1 LARNPS
7 ITNESHIKH
16 PEEGKLKKIKKSQNM
31 RLLVLNIILF
41 LSGIVA
47 GTVIQKTIG
56 LGNVLRAAGIPYPTS
71 LPSGFS
77 SGSSPVEILQEYR
90 GSLSLFILVVQSNMV
105 GWAPIPKEQRTDP
118 RIYVFGNDYQWHI
131 ASEPVDTAY
140 NQVDQVS
147 LDRLSSYGPSLAFAQ
162 ASLDRHPDQVIG
174 LIPCAKN
181 SSSIG
186 QWQRNLSDQS
196 LYGSCLKRARAAST
210 MGHISGVLF
219 FQGETDALD
228 PNQYPNP
235 EPSAFI
241 WAELFSGLVSDLRND
256 LQEPDLPVIF
266 AQIGQNTAPEAFT
279 NWEVVK
285 DQQLS
290 VQMPVTAMITT
301 DDLPLM
307 DGLHFTTEGYQIIGA
322 RFASAY
328 WETEGSGEAVGH

>member
-1 LARNPS
+1 MKFMNTRFFL
-7 ITNESHIKH
+7 
-16 PEEGKLKKIKKSQNM
+16 
-31 RLLVLNIILF
+31 
-41 LSGIVA
+41 LSGAIFLLGVFA
-47 GTVIQKTIG
+47 GIITQKAIG
-56 LGNVLRAAGIPYPTS
+56 AGNILRAIGIPYPTS
-71 LPSGFS
+71 AAPGSPPNIS
-77 SGSSPVEILQEYR
+77 SIEIPQEQW
-90 GSLSLFILVVQSNMV
+90 GELSLFILAGQSNMV
-105 GWAPIPKEQRTDP
+105 GWAPIPQEQRTDP

-131 ASEPVDTAY
+131 ASEPVDNAY

-147 LDRLSSYGPSLAFAQ
+147 LDRSSGYGPSLAFAQ
-162 ASLDRHPDQVIG
+162 ASMGHRPDQLIG

-235 EPSAFI
+235 EPSAFR
-241 WAELFSGLVSDLRND
+241 WAELFVSFATDLRND

-266 AQIGQNTAPEAFT
+266 AQIGRNTAPEAFT

-307 DGLHFTTEGYQIIGA
+307 DGLHFTTEGYQIIGE

-328 WETEGSGEAVGH
+328 WETEGSGDVVGN